1 MAAAAPI
8 LQDRPFVVVWNM
20 PTAQCQKRYKIKLDL
35 KDFDIVEN
43 RQQRFQGEVIDLRLC
58 YRFTLV
64 FRDCNCTA
72 GSEAFPKLLLKLI

>member
-43 RQQRFQGEVIDLRLC
+43 RQQRFQGEVI
-58 YRFTLV
+58 
-64 FRDCNCTA
+64 
-72 GSEAFPKLLLKLI
+72 